1 MKKETK
7 EFLRNI
13 FVGFGMATIITIAI
27 LGITLA
33 VFLVVSHKSN
43 EQTSLKLEIGMKI
56 SDLKWLA
63 RAGKISEEEVD
74 EFNKSAQNLDFEE
87 LNQLLDDLLEGKEEE
102 YLKEQTE
109 LHEKV
114 QSILNK

>member
-7 EFLRNI
+7 EMLRGLL
-13 FVGFGMATIITIAI
+13 VA
-27 LGITLA
+27 
-33 VFLVVSHKSN
+33 LVVVIVVTVIFSVTLMKVSDIKKD
-43 EQTSLKLEIGMKI
+43 QTVTTLEIGMKI

-63 RAGKISEEEVD
+63 RAGKISEEEV
-74 EFNKSAQNLDFEE
+74 EQYNKLARQLDLEGM
-87 LNQLLDDLLEGKEEE
+87 NQLLDELLEGKEEE

>member
-7 EFLRNI
+7 EMLRGLL
-13 FVGFGMATIITIAI
+13 VA
-27 LGITLA
+27 
-33 VFLVVSHKSN
+33 LVVVIVVTVIFSVTLMKVSDIKKD
-43 EQTSLKLEIGMKI
+43 QTVTTLEIGMKI

-63 RAGKISEEEVD
+63 RAGKISEEEV
-74 EFNKSAQNLDFEE
+74 EQYNKLARQLDLEGM
-87 LNQLLDDLLEGKEEE
+87 NQLLDELLEGKEEE
-102 YLKEQTE
+102 YLKEQAE

>member
-7 EFLRNI
+7 EMLRN
-13 FVGFGMATIITIAI
+13 
-27 LGITLA
+27 
-33 VFLVVSHKSN
+33 FLVGLVVAIVTTVIFNVTLMKVSDIKKD
-43 EQTSLKLEIGMKI
+43 QTVTTLEIGMKI

-63 RAGKISEEEVD
+63 RAGKISEEEV
-74 EFNKSAQNLDFEE
+74 EQYNKLARQLDLEGM
-87 LNQLLDDLLEGKEEE
+87 NQLLDELLEGKEEE
-102 YLKEQTE
+102 YLKEQAE

>member
-7 EFLRNI
+7 EFLRNM
-13 FVGFGMATIITIAI
+13 FVGFGSAII
-27 LGITLA
+27 ITLA
-33 VFLVVSHKSN
+33 LLGVSLVVFLAVSHKSN
-43 EQTSLKLEIGMKI
+43 EQTSFKLEVGMKI

-74 EFNKSAQNLDFEE
+74 EFNKAAQNVDLEE
-87 LNQLLDDLLEGKEEE
+87 LNQLFDELLEGKEEE
-102 YLKEQTE
+102 YLKEQAE
-109 LHEKV
+109 LHE